1 MQQGDDG
8 SLREIATEN
17 LNAWKEAGVVKTL
30 KYYSAEDA
38 EECAPC
44 RRHHGLIVRIDEE
57 RSAKTC
63 RRLMACVNERCRC
76 YCRPWDVSLQ

>member
-30 KYYSAEDA
+30 KYHSAEDA
-38 EECAPC
+38 EDCPPC
-44 RRHHGLIVRIDEE
+44 RRHHGLIVRIDEG
-57 RSAKTC
+57 AIGKN
-63 RRLMACVNERCRC
+63 LPPLDACVNERCRC
-76 YCRPWDVSLQ
+76 YFRPWDVSLQ